1 MHEDKLSVLIRES
14 EVVNVIGEE
23 KSIKEFQSSIE
34 SLSEKFQTYVQELQI
49 NPKDDLIRF
58 DSIKRMNSIVIIFAQ
73 LRDQVDQA
81 LL

>member
-14 EVVNVIGEE
+14 EVSTMGNGQLIEE
-23 KSIKEFQSSIE
+23 FQGSIK
-34 SLSEKFQTYVQELQI
+34 SLGEKFQTYVQELQI
-49 NPKDDLIRF
+49 NPKDGLTRF
-58 DSIKRMNSIVIIFAQ
+58 DAIKRMNSIIVIFAQ